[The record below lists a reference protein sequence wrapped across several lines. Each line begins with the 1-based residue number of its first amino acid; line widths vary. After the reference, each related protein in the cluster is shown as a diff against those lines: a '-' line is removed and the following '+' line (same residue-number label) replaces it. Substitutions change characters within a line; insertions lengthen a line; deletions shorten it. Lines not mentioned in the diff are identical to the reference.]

1 MELYNLFSFYWV
13 KYKINI
19 YILFP
24 KIKHKSQAGEVGQ
37 LAEYVST
44 LISFMIGLRLLE
56 KLKKEVFIVYEKKSK
71 VKIYKLTEKI
81 KNQVNLNMP

>member
-1 MELYNLFSFYWV
+1 
-13 KYKINI
+13 
-19 YILFP
+19 
-24 KIKHKSQAGEVGQ
+24 
-37 LAEYVST
+37 VST